1 VYILIVFIIAF
12 LIVSFV
18 FFEAH
23 ATLIPCVSS
32 SRSLYFGIFSQDERS
47 QIQNRSRAMKY
58 LQARYVYSHLFLALF
73 SVEMITGTFYN
84 RVYEL
89 ERRKVDA
96 QRSELRSQSNG
107 TGDRTD
113 KIRTYNFPQV
123 CSTALHPWLML
134 CCLSYLFVSLY
145 VSSGSRDGSPYRTD
159 HQQRR
164 RHHVWRAFVNVD
176 GCIEHQR
183 RKRKAYSFYGKYL
196 TPLFE
201 TLIKLYLR

>member
-1 VYILIVFIIAF
+1 
-12 LIVSFV
+12 
-18 FFEAH
+18 
-23 ATLIPCVSS
+23 
-32 SRSLYFGIFSQDERS
+32 
-47 QIQNRSRAMKY
+47 MKY

-123 CSTALHPWLML
+123 CSTALHPWLFDIVVLILPFLFFHHCM
-134 CCLSYLFVSLY
+134 CLQDRV
-145 VSSGSRDGSPYRTD
+145 TD
-159 HQQRR
+159 HRIGLTIN
-164 RHHVWRAFVNVD
+164 NVE
-176 GCIEHQR
+176 GIMSGEHL
-183 RKRKAYSFYGKYL
+183 STL
-196 TPLFE
+196 TDALSINDE
-201 TLIKLYLR
+201 KEKLIRFMESI